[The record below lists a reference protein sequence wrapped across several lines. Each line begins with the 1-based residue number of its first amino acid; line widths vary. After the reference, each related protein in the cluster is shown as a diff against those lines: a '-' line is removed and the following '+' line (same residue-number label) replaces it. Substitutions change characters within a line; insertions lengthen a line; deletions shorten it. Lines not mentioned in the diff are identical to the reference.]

1 VKVTCDKARCQVF
14 VGPTKF
20 DPRSPINVSTLM
32 ACCVGVLELT
42 SKYRY
47 GFTLRGTPLYLF
59 RPYDDALPEFVV
71 GCSNRDLSR
80 NQIALVEYTDIV
92 VGIVKAR
99 ANLIRL
105 IGPVGDFE
113 SERKALLLHYVPS
126 KRVSDV
132 DPVDDSLDAQRM
144 EINSETG
151 WFTYHIDPFGC
162 KDIDDAIA
170 FNRETGEVAITIAD
184 AAATVREDSVVDMI
198 AHAVGATFYNLE
210 GGVEVPMLPRAISED
225 AASLTPG
232 QRRRG
237 VTLIVDREGRET
249 FVLSWITVQHSYT
262 YESADESRE
271 IMKDEEHADSHKTI
285 ETLMIRYNTATARL
299 LKNYGTGILRTQAPA
314 DAAKVSEWASVD
326 PSLQGLANEAA
337 SYVAGSTPNDT
348 AHASLDVD
356 VYCHATS
363 PIRRYADLVNQRCLK
378 RIITG
383 SDTPATSMEEMA
395 THLNER
401 TKANLR
407 WTRDLTFLTHVTPG
421 RVHHIDVMWIS
432 ADQFWVPAWKRIVR
446 ARHPRPDSAV
456 VRDRVAIFCDPTKRN
471 WKNRVLTASC

>member
-1 VKVTCDKARCQVF
+1 MT
-14 VGPTKF
+14 
-20 DPRSPINVSTLM
+20 
-32 ACCVGVLELT
+32 CCVGVLELT

-71 GCSNRDLSR
+71 GCSNRDLSS

-113 SERKALLLHYVPS
+113 SERKALLLHYAPS

-132 DPVDDSLDAQRM
+132 DPIDDSLDAQRM

-184 AAATVREDSVVDMI
+184 AAATVQEGSVVDTI
-198 AHAVGATFYNLE
+198 AHMVGATFYNLE
-210 GGVEVPMLPRAISED
+210 GVVEVPMLPRAISEG

-299 LKNYGTGILRTQAPA
+299 LKKYGFGILRAQA

-337 SYVAGSTPNDT
+337 SYVPASTQEDT
-348 AHASLDVD
+348 VHASLDLE

-363 PIRRYADLVNQRCLK
+363 PIRRYADLVNQRYLK
-378 RIITG
+378 SIITG
-383 SDTPATSMEEMA
+383 SDISATSMEEMA

-401 TKANLR
+401 TKANRR

-421 RVHHIDVMWIS
+421 RVHYIDVMWIS
-432 ADQFWVPAWKRIVR
+432 ADQFWVPEWKRIVR
-446 ARHPRPDSAV
+446 AKHLRPVTVGTDGVSTPV

-471 WKNRVLTASC
+471 WKNRVLTAAS

>member
-1 VKVTCDKARCQVF
+1 MTY
-14 VGPTKF
+14 
-20 DPRSPINVSTLM
+20 
-32 ACCVGVLELT
+32 CVGVLELT

-47 GFTLRGTPLYLF
+47 GLTSRGKPLYLF
-59 RPYDDALPEFVV
+59 RPYDEALPDFIV
-71 GCSNRDLSR
+71 GCSTRDLSR

-113 SERKALLLHYVPS
+113 SERKALLLHYAPS
-126 KRVSDV
+126 KRDNYV
-132 DPVDDSLDAQRM
+132 DPIDDSLDAQRM

-151 WFTYHIDPFGC
+151 WFTYHIDPLGC

-184 AAATVREDSVVDMI
+184 TAATVQEGSVVDTI

-237 VTLIVDREGRET
+237 VTLIVDREGNET

-271 IMKDEEHADSHKTI
+271 IMKEEEHADSHKII
-285 ETLMIRYNTATARL
+285 ETFMIRYNTSVAIL
-299 LKNYGTGILRTQAPA
+299 LKEHGVGILRAQA

-337 SYVAGSTPNDT
+337 SYVPASTQEDT
-348 AHASLDVD
+348 VHASLDLE

-383 SDTPATSMEEMA
+383 SDIPATSMDEMA

-401 TKANLR
+401 TKANRR

-432 ADQFWVPAWKRIVR
+432 ADQFWVPEWKRIVR
-446 ARHPRPDSAV
+446 AKHLRPVTVGTDGVSTPV

-471 WKNRVLTASC
+471 WKNRVLTAAS